1 MAARGAPSRDVRE
14 ERRVQMKAPIPLPFV
29 EKGED
34 IPPSGVTLQAVL
46 GFLLPFILIIICGLI
61 VYFMIVGRLNR
72 PEPGAE
78 ALLHLF
84 VG

>member
-1 MAARGAPSRDVRE
+1 
-14 ERRVQMKAPIPLPFV
+14 MKAPVPLPFV

-34 IPPSGVTLQAVL
+34 IPPSGVSLQAVL
-46 GFLLPFILIIICGLI
+46 GFLLPFILIAICGLV

-72 PEPGAE
+72 PVPEAE
-78 ALLHLF
+78 ALLRLF

>member
-1 MAARGAPSRDVRE
+1 
-14 ERRVQMKAPIPLPFV
+14 MKAPVPLPFV

-34 IPPSGVTLQAVL
+34 IPPSGVSLQAVL
-46 GFLLPFILIIICGLI
+46 GFLLPFILIAICGLV

-72 PEPGAE
+72 PGPEAE
-78 ALLHLF
+78 ALLQLF